1 MRQEAFTEILS
12 PKFAGFCSRMYVD
25 YLDENKSP
33 YSITE
38 DYGTYLVGNFKYLIR
53 KFNAQNG
60 NEAWNIK

>member
-1 MRQEAFTEILS
+1 
-12 PKFAGFCSRMYVD
+12 MYVD

-38 DYGTYLVGNFKYLIR
+38 DYATYLVGNFKYLIR